1 MTAVFIP
8 IIIAAAFI
16 YSRCLN
22 FLDKKFK
29 QAHVRDGFIC
39 YFPTILNDVGRVDA
53 LL

>member
-1 MTAVFIP
+1 MYQIFSILIHP
-8 IIIAAAFI
+8 PAFI

-22 FLDKKFK
+22 FLEKKFK

>member
-8 IIIAAAFI
+8 IIITAAFI

-22 FLDKKFK
+22 FLEKKFK

>member
-1 MTAVFIP
+1 MTAVIIP
-8 IIIAAAFI
+8 IIITAAFI

-22 FLDKKFK
+22 FLKKKFK
-29 QAHVRDGFIC
+29 QASCQRWFIC